1 MVPYI
6 VEAHGMNYL
15 YHDAPWRLFV
25 MSNVIIS
32 TNTHTAMVTSV
43 HLSQLCL
50 MVPTALARTFLEQ
63 ESFYGSCLPLSI
75 WTLERL
81 CLQYVRT
88 TPCVAASDLLHIMVQ
103 MLSYHI

>member
-1 MVPYI
+1 MSPYI

-15 YHDAPWRLFV
+15 YHDAPLRLFV
-25 MSNVIIS
+25 MSNAILS

-63 ESFYGSCLPLSI
+63 ESFLWQLFTVGCMD
-75 WTLERL
+75 T
-81 CLQYVRT
+81 
-88 TPCVAASDLLHIMVQ
+88 
-103 MLSYHI
+103 